1 MLVAKDLE
9 EGSKCVFY
17 LFVLILCMCHMHPH
31 VKVPMEVTKASD
43 TLLDLELE
51 VVVNLLTREMN
62 YDTL

>member
-1 MLVAKDLE
+1 
-9 EGSKCVFY
+9 
-17 LFVLILCMCHMHPH
+17 MHPH